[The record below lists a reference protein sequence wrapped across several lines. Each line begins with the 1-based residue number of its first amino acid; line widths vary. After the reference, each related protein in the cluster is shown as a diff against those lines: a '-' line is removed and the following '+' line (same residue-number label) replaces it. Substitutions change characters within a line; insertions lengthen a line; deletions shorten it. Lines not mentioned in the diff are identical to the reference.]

1 MHKRDNSN
9 ACTKNSSHI
18 LLNKLGKNGEALK
31 ACNLALEINPD
42 SIYRLLNKGA
52 ILFRMGRHEEALE
65 HFNKVLDINPK
76 DIRAL
81 INKRAVLLKMGR

>member
-1 MHKRDNSN
+1 
-9 ACTKNSSHI
+9 
-18 LLNKLGKNGEALK
+18 
-31 ACNLALEINPD
+31 
-42 SIYRLLNKGA
+42 

-81 INKRAVLLKMGR
+81 INKRAVLLKMGREREAIECGRRIIRLRPEYTLKRIRFKGAR